1 MANEKQQADAMLMS
15 ADQLTDFVKSIVQ
28 EMRAA
33 APVPAAVPGQKVPV
47 HTRIP
52 AEQKMVEVNLF
63 LDNGKYRDDVY
74 VMLNGKRYNIP
85 RGKAVMV
92 PEGVKEILENSHK
105 QDMIVEVGLNQKAE
119 AWDEKQKSMK

>member
-1 MANEKQQADAMLMS
+1 MANEKQQTSAMLMS

-33 APVPAAVPGQKVPV
+33 APVPAAVPGKKTPV

-63 LDNGKYRDDVY
+63 LDNDRYKDDVY
-74 VMLNGKRYNIP
+74 VSLNGQRYNIP
-85 RGKAVMV
+85 RGKPVMV

-105 QDMIVEVGLNQKAE
+105 QDMVVEAGLKSKADV
-119 AWDEKQKSMK
+119 WDEKLKSMK

>member
-1 MANEKQQADAMLMS
+1 MANEKQQTGAMLMS
-15 ADQLTDFVKSIVQ
+15 ADQLTEFVKSIVQ

-33 APVPAAVPGQKVPV
+33 APAPAAVPGQKVPV

-74 VMLNGKRYNIP
+74 VMLNGKRYIVP
-85 RGKAVMV
+85 RGKPVLV
-92 PEGVKEILENSHK
+92 PEGVKEILDNSQR
-105 QDMIVEVGLNQKAE
+105 QDMAVEAGMNSKAN
-119 AWDEKQKSMK
+119 AWDEKLKGMK